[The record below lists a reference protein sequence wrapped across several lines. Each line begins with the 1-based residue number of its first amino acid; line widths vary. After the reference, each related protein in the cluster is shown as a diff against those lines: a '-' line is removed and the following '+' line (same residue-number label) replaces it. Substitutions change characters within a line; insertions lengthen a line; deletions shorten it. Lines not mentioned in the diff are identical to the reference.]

1 MWFRRP
7 FCEDKVDTVRLETV
21 HYLLAFQTWLCV
33 SSHFTNRLRAV
44 TSLNNKVATITTGS
58 GNNSRRKNYLDFQIY
73 VCASLYKQMMPT
85 YKMFTP
91 NPMPAVISMI
101 SAFILKSFDRT
112 LITARYT
119 NTPVNTQMMRTDTRA
134 PSTSKKR
141 IHENNQNKFMR

>member
-1 MWFRRP
+1 M
-7 FCEDKVDTVRLETV
+7 
-21 HYLLAFQTWLCV
+21 A
-33 SSHFTNRLRAV
+33 
-44 TSLNNKVATITTGS
+44 ITAEE
-58 GNNSRRKNYLDFQIY
+58 KNYLDFQIY

>member
-1 MWFRRP
+1 
-7 FCEDKVDTVRLETV
+7 
-21 HYLLAFQTWLCV
+21 
-33 SSHFTNRLRAV
+33 
-44 TSLNNKVATITTGS
+44 
-58 GNNSRRKNYLDFQIY
+58 
-73 VCASLYKQMMPT
+73 MMPT

-91 NPMPAVISMI
+91 NPMPAVISII

-134 PSTSKKR
+134 PSTSKKG